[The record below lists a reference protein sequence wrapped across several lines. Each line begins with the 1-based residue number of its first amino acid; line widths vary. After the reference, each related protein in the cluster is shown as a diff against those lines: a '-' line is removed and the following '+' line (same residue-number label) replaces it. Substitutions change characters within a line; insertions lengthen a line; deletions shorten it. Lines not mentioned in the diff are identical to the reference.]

1 MSFGQ
6 RAQANLAKK
15 KKKKYMSAD
24 LSNIIL
30 IFRNIEVGGGL
41 RKVLH
46 IKLRDTNVVE
56 KKRQQA
62 ALPKV

>member
-1 MSFGQ
+1 
-6 RAQANLAKK
+6 
-15 KKKKYMSAD
+15 MSAD